1 MKAKLALL
9 MFLLASI
16 SNADLVSVSGTHG
29 MVTSRSVLA
38 SNIGVKIMKAG
49 GNAVDSAVATA
60 FALAVTYPSAGNI
73 GGGGFALVRLSDGN
87 VVALDHREKAPKT
100 AHRDMYL
107 DRLGNIIDK
116 LSTQS
121 HLASGVPG
129 SVDGLLRLLDAHGTM
144 SRKQVMLPAIDLA
157 RNGFPLTFDLV
168 QQFKTVLPKMKAYPA
183 SLAKFSKNGKPYE
196 VGDIWHQPDLAKTLR
211 GIMQNGRSGFY
222 EGEVASLIVRE
233 MDRNNGRISSA
244 DLTEYRS
251 VWRTPVSGSY
261 RGYKVWGMGPPS
273 SGGILVIQMLNMLEP
288 FDLRSMGYGS
298 ASSIHHIV
306 EASRRAYADRAEY
319 FGDPDYYPVPIGML
333 LDKQYANQRF
343 ADFDLGKASLSEDID
358 PGVWSR
364 ESPETTHFS
373 VIDSNGIMVSFTTT
387 LNSSYGNKI
396 VVPGTGVL
404 LNNEMDDFS
413 VKKDIPNQ
421 YRLIGREANAI
432 EPGKRMLSSMSPTI
446 VTKDGSPF
454 LITGSQGGSRI
465 ITTVLQVIINVIDHG
480 MQLGDAVTLPRIH
493 HQWLP
498 DQIVHDSFAISPDT
512 RHRLNALGH
521 KNIVESKNGIGDAN
535 SILVQGK
542 AIFGIKD
549 PRAEGAAV
557 GY

>member
-1 MKAKLALL
+1 MKVFLAIFIFLVTSFAK
-9 MFLLASI
+9 
-16 SNADLVSVSGTHG
+16 ADLAAVYGKQG
-29 MVTSRSVLA
+29 MVTSRSVLE
-38 SNIGVKIMKAG
+38 SNIGIEIMKAG

-73 GGGGFALVRLSDGN
+73 GGGGFALVRLPDGN
-87 VVALDHREKAPKT
+87 VFALDHREKAPKK
-100 AHRDMYL
+100 AYRDMYL
-107 DRLGNIIDK
+107 DRWGNVIGE

-121 HLASGVPG
+121 HLAAGVPG
-129 SVDGLLRLLDAHGTM
+129 SVDGLLLLLDTYGSM
-144 SRKQVMLPAIDLA
+144 SRKQVMTPAIDLA
-157 RNGFPLTFDLV
+157 TKGFPLTFDLV
-168 QQFKTVLPKMKAYPA
+168 QQFKRVLLQMKSYPA
-183 SLAKFSKNGKPYE
+183 SLAKFSKNGEPYE
-196 VGDIWHQPDLAKTLR
+196 VGEIWYQPDLAKTLTI
-211 GIMQNGRSGFY
+211 IMRKGRSGFY

-233 MDRNNGRISSA
+233 MDRNKGGISAS
-244 DLTEYRS
+244 DLAEYRS
-251 VWRTPVSGSY
+251 VWRAPVSGSY
-261 RGYKVWGMGPPS
+261 RGYKIWGMGPPS

-298 ASSIHHIV
+298 AASIHHMV

-319 FGDPDYYPVPIGML
+319 LGDPDYYPVPVGML
-333 LDKQYANQRF
+333 LDKDYASQRF
-343 ADFDLGKASLSEDID
+343 ADFDSGKASLSENID
-358 PGVWSR
+358 PGKWLK

-373 VIDSNGIMVSFTTT
+373 IIDKNGIMVSFTTT

-404 LNNEMDDFS
+404 LNNEMNDFS
-413 VKKDIPNQ
+413 IKKDTPNQ
-421 YRLIGREANAI
+421 YQLIGREANAI

-446 VTKDGSPF
+446 VTKDGHPF

-465 ITTVLQVIINVIDHG
+465 ITTVLQIIINVIDHG

-498 DQIVHDSFAISPDT
+498 DKITHDSYAISSDT
-512 RHRLNALGH
+512 RARLKALGH